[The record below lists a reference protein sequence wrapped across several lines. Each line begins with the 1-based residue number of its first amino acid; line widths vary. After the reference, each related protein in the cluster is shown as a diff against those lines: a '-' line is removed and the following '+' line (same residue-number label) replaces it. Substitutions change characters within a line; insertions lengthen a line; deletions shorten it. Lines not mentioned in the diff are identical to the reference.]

1 MPGKTISP
9 HLAEKKFIKSGGY
22 FETCNIENLFII
34 KGNPQLD
41 KEKLSFSKDS
51 SYPYFTRTVFNNG
64 IYGYVDYYDDK
75 HLVKGN
81 SIAVGMM
88 GMQFFY
94 MAHDFY
100 AGQFTK
106 TAFPKFEGF
115 NWRVALWFIAWFNKS
130 SKKYLGLLVRDF
142 EKAFLETEIS
152 VPRNSD
158 GSLAIEFMESRIRE
172 MEESR
177 IREMEAYLKVSGFEN
192 CELTEHEKSSYE
204 KMKQGQVKFKTFYVT
219 DDKKNKRHNGV
230 FNVKNS
236 HNILQSSIV
245 AGSGTTPYV
254 TAGEG
259 NNSIYPYISYDEDQ
273 IEEGNAIM
281 IGGKTMVVTYQAED
295 FFSNDSHNLV
305 LYAKDDKL
313 RNELIQLFMVA
324 SLNKSLK
331 PIYSWGDSVSKT
343 KIVKDKFQLP
353 VTDAGFIDYQ
363 FMETYIRAVEKL
375 TIQKVYDWRAQ
386 EVKTTKAIVNDSVKY
401 PTVLQQKS
409 IPYLLPEDKSPKMV
423 AEDIYIPC
431 SIEIRLQSTKREE
444 LLCGNLN
451 LVLMYAIAPIA
462 RHKTESACRIA
473 LGIKEDRLSVE
484 AIKAFESVRYIMFH
498 YWKNAEATP
507 FELVAPTCLVDKKD
521 IPEGYLIR
529 QEKDAKQF
537 LLIEYNAEQPANI
550 SEYNILK
557 VQRKGNSRYIPF
569 VCKLDNIKVDLIE

>member
-22 FETCNIENLFII
+22 FETCNIEDLFII

-100 AGQFTK
+100 ARQFTK
-106 TAFPKFEGF
+106 TAFPKFVGF

-142 EKAFLETEIS
+142 EKTFLETEIS

-172 MEESR
+172 ME
-177 IREMEAYLKVSGFEN
+177 AYLKVSGFEN
-192 CELTEHEKSSYE
+192 CELSEHEKSSYE
-204 KMKQGQVKFKTFYVT
+204 KMKQGQVKFKTFYVA

-259 NNSIYPYISYDEDQ
+259 NNSIYAYISYDEDQ

-313 RNELIQLFMVA
+313 KNELIQLFMVA

-331 PIYSWGDSVSKT
+331 PIYSWGDSISKT
-343 KIVKDKFQLP
+343 KIVKDKLQLP
-353 VTDAGFIDYQ
+353 VTDSGSIDYQ

-375 TIQKVYDWRAQ
+375 IVQNVYDWRAK
-386 EVKTTKAIVNDSVKY
+386 EVEATKAIVNDSVKT
-401 PTVLQQKS
+401 PSAQHQKS
-409 IPYLLPEDKSPKMV
+409 ISYFFPEDKAPKMV

-473 LGIKEDRLSVE
+473 LGIKEERLSVK

-507 FELVAPTCLVDKKD
+507 FELVTPTCLVDKKD
-521 IPEGYLIR
+521 IPDGYLIR
-529 QEKDAKQF
+529 QEKNAKQF
-537 LLIEYNAEQPANI
+537 LLIEYNAELPANI
-550 SEYNILK
+550 SEYDILK
-557 VQRKGNSRYIPF
+557 VQRKGNNRYIPF
-569 VCKLDNIKVDLIE
+569 VCKLESIKVDSCV

>member
-22 FETCNIENLFII
+22 FETCNIEDLFII

-106 TAFPKFEGF
+106 TAFPKFVGF

-172 MEESR
+172 ME
-177 IREMEAYLKVSGFEN
+177 AYLKVSGFEN
-192 CELTEHEKSSYE
+192 CELSEHEKSSYE
-204 KMKQGQVKFKTFYVT
+204 KMKQGQVKFKTFYVA

-259 NNSIYPYISYDEDQ
+259 NNSIYAYISYDEDQ

-313 RNELIQLFMVA
+313 KNELIQLFMVA

-331 PIYSWGDSVSKT
+331 PIYSWGDSISKT
-343 KIVKDKFQLP
+343 KIVKDKLKLP

-363 FMETYIRAVEKL
+363 FMKTYIRAVEKL
-375 TIQKVYDWRAQ
+375 IVQNVYDWRAK
-386 EVKTTKAIVNDSVKY
+386 EVEATKAIVNDSVKN
-401 PTVLQQKS
+401 PSAQHQKS
-409 IPYLLPEDKSPKMV
+409 ISYFFPEDKAPKMV

-473 LGIKEDRLSVE
+473 LGIKEERLSVE

-507 FELVAPTCLVDKKD
+507 FELVTPTCLVDKKD
-521 IPEGYLIR
+521 IPDGYLIR
-529 QEKDAKQF
+529 QEKNAKQF
-537 LLIEYNAEQPANI
+537 LLIEYNAELPANI
-550 SEYNILK
+550 SEYDILK
-557 VQRKGNSRYIPF
+557 VQRKGNNRYIPF
-569 VCKLDNIKVDLIE
+569 VCKLESIKVDSCV

>member
-1 MPGKTISP
+1 M
-9 HLAEKKFIKSGGY
+9 
-22 FETCNIENLFII
+22 
-34 KGNPQLD
+34 LD

-106 TAFPKFEGF
+106 TAFPKFVGF

-192 CELTEHEKSSYE
+192 CELSEHEKSSYE
-204 KMKQGQVKFKTFYVT
+204 KMKQGQVKFKTFYVA

-259 NNSIYPYISYDEDQ
+259 NNSIYAYISYDEDQ

-313 RNELIQLFMVA
+313 KNELIQLFMVA

-331 PIYSWGDSVSKT
+331 PIYSWGDSISKT
-343 KIVKDKFQLP
+343 KIVKDKLQLP
-353 VTDAGFIDYQ
+353 VTDSGSIDYQ

-375 TIQKVYDWRAQ
+375 IVQNVYDWRAK
-386 EVKTTKAIVNDSVKY
+386 EVEATKAIVNDSVKT
-401 PTVLQQKS
+401 PSAQHQKS
-409 IPYLLPEDKSPKMV
+409 ISYFFPEDKAPKMV

-473 LGIKEDRLSVE
+473 LGIKEERLSVE

-507 FELVAPTCLVDKKD
+507 FELVTPTCLVDKKD
-521 IPEGYLIR
+521 IPDGYLIR
-529 QEKDAKQF
+529 QEKNAKQF
-537 LLIEYNAEQPANI
+537 LLIEYNAELPANI
-550 SEYNILK
+550 SEYDILK
-557 VQRKGNSRYIPF
+557 VQRKGNNRYIPF
-569 VCKLDNIKVDLIE
+569 VCKLESIKVDSCV

>member
-22 FETCNIENLFII
+22 FETCNIEDLFII

-106 TAFPKFEGF
+106 TAFPKFVGF

-172 MEESR
+172 ME
-177 IREMEAYLKVSGFEN
+177 AYLKVSGFEN
-192 CELTEHEKSSYE
+192 CELSEHEKSSYE
-204 KMKQGQVKFKTFYVT
+204 KMKQGQVKFKTFYVA

-259 NNSIYPYISYDEDQ
+259 NNSIYAYISYDEDQ
-273 IEEGNAIM
+273 IEKGNAIM
-281 IGGKTMVVTYQAED
+281 IGVKTMVVTYQAED

-313 RNELIQLFMVA
+313 KNELIQLFMVA

-331 PIYSWGDSVSKT
+331 PIYSWGDSISKT
-343 KIVKDKFQLP
+343 KIVKDKLQLP
-353 VTDAGFIDYQ
+353 VTDSGSIDYQ

-375 TIQKVYDWRAQ
+375 IVLNVYDWRAK
-386 EVKTTKAIVNDSVKY
+386 EVEATKAIVNDSVKT
-401 PTVLQQKS
+401 PSAQHQKS
-409 IPYLLPEDKSPKMV
+409 ISYFFPEDKAPKMV

-473 LGIKEDRLSVE
+473 LGIKEERLSVE

-507 FELVAPTCLVDKKD
+507 FELVTPTCLVDKKD
-521 IPEGYLIR
+521 IPDGYLIR
-529 QEKDAKQF
+529 QEKNAKQF
-537 LLIEYNAEQPANI
+537 LLIEYNAELPANI
-550 SEYNILK
+550 SEYDILK
-557 VQRKGNSRYIPF
+557 VQRKGNNRYIPF
-569 VCKLDNIKVDLIE
+569 VCKLESIKVDSCV